1 MLIYLSFGTPGE
13 NRTHN
18 GPLGGGCYI
27 HLTTEAYATAF
38 IIHQSISKSNTFKKN
53 KKLRD
58 PLSPTITEAETP
70 QVTPSKLP
78 HGTRKLPLRA
88 ATFLA

>member
-1 MLIYLSFGTPGE
+1 MQYFQPLFTP
-13 NRTHN
+13 
-18 GPLGGGCYI
+18 
-27 HLTTEAYATAF
+27 
-38 IIHQSISKSNTFKKN
+38 KN

-78 HGTRKLPLRA
+78 YGTRKHPLRA
-88 ATFLA
+88 ATFLS